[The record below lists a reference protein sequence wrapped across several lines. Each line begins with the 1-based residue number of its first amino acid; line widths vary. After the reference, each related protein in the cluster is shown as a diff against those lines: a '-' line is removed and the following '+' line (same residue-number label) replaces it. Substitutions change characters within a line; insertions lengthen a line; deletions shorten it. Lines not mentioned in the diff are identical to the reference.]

1 MTLTRPLRLTAMAAV
16 LLAALAQGRGLQ
28 ARVVPPPDAPPP
40 AAVMPQFG
48 GGGFASAPPLVA
60 TFDKDAD
67 GRLNAEERQAAL
79 RYAESLGISR
89 RGGRGMAPG
98 TPGRTMTPA
107 DVRPYPSTPF
117 YDNATIRTLF
127 LTFEDEDWE
136 RQLMAFWRTDVD
148 VPATLTVD
156 GRAYRDV
163 GIQFHGNSSFAGV
176 PMGLKHSM
184 NVSLDYVRENQDV
197 ESYNTLLLLNAHED
211 PSFLRTIL
219 AHQIA
224 REYIPAPKANLVRVV
239 INGESWGL
247 YVSQQH
253 FNKDL
258 LREQFGTTDG
268 ARWKVSGTRADI
280 GSGLNYLGDDVAA
293 YRYAYEIKT
302 KDNPE
307 DWAALV
313 HMTRV
318 LDTTPPERLEAA
330 LAPLLDIDG
339 ALKFL
344 AVDIAL
350 VNGDGYWSKASDYS
364 LYRHPDGRF
373 HVLPYDVNAT
383 LAATSRGASPELDPL
398 QAAYD
403 PSKPLAA
410 RLLAVPALR
419 QRYLG
424 YVRDIATRWLDWN
437 TLGPIVD
444 RHIALVESD
453 IAADTRKI
461 YSTEAFAYSL
471 EGLREYASRRR
482 AFLLAATA
490 EPSLP

>member
-1 MTLTRPLRLTAMAAV
+1 MMLTRPLRVTAMAAV
-16 LLAALAQGRGLQ
+16 LLAALAEGRGLQ
-28 ARVVPPPDAPPP
+28 ARVGPLPVAPAP
-40 AAVMPQFG
+40 APVAARQF

-79 RYAESLGISR
+79 QYAESLGIGR
-89 RGGRGMAPG
+89 RGGRGYMPG
-98 TPGRTMTPA
+98 TPGRSMTPT
-107 DVRPYPSTPF
+107 DVQPYPSTPF

-127 LTFEDEDWE
+127 LRFDDADWE

-156 GRAYRDV
+156 GRAYPDV

-184 NVSLDYVRENQDV
+184 TVSLDYVHERQDV

-211 PSFLRTIL
+211 PSFLRTVL

-268 ARWKVSGTRADI
+268 ARWKVSGTRAEI
-280 GSGLNYLGDDVAA
+280 GSGLNYLGEDIAA

-302 KDNPE
+302 KDNPD
-307 DWAALV
+307 DWAALIR
-313 HMTRV
+313 MTRV
-318 LDTTPPERLEAA
+318 LDTTPPDRLEAE

-344 AVDIAL
+344 AVDMAL

-383 LAATSRGASPELDPL
+383 LAATSRGASPELNPL
-398 QAAYD
+398 EVSTD
-403 PSKPLAA
+403 PSRPLAS

-419 QRYLG
+419 RRYLD
-424 YVRDIATRWLDWN
+424 YVRDIATRWLDPKS
-437 TLGPIVD
+437 LGASID
-444 RHIALVESD
+444 RHVALVDAEVR
-453 IAADTRKI
+453 ADTRKL
-461 YSTEAFAYSL
+461 YSNDAFAYSL
-471 EGLREYASRRR
+471 DGLREYAARRR

-490 EPSLP
+490 TPSVP